1 MSGTVARGVCVLCVY
16 LKAFA
21 EEEEKRCSC
30 LARWQGVGQ
39 GLPWIFANILII
51 VIILIVCRRRKDV
64 LMSGTV
70 ARGGA
75 RAALSPLRMDSCIA
89 DPQQEL
95 LIVFEERNLR

>member
-1 MSGTVARGVCVLCVY
+1 MLMSDTVARGQLYY
-16 LKAFA
+16 L
-21 EEEEKRCSC
+21 
-30 LARWQGVGQ
+30 
-39 GLPWIFANILII
+39 NIISRDL
-51 VIILIVCRRRKDV
+51 CRRTKDL

-95 LIVFEERNLR
+95 LIVFKERNLR